1 MNKSYYDDYQVT
13 LEAEAKQQA
22 RRDAKTKM
30 DLRSSFSSN
39 WIRFKTYE
47 LKETAEGKIYI
58 VPQGNSDFELYNP
71 FECAES
77 LLIDALQLGDLYKT
91 YKIEKS
97 TVKNDPYKKRKLK
110 KRHTELKDAALAFT
124 SQYGLLGF
132 MSASVYNQHII
143 GEANVLITEKNSL
156 GLKPSVMKTEAY
168 MKLFT
173 PFVKED
179 ALRIDYYK
187 DTGYLIK
194 YEDTPRFYGKRPM
207 VMDLIFSSFYSEQ
220 IEWLLDFVAMLS
232 DHYNQLQVYKSKEI
246 HLTEPVTIMANVFEA
261 TKIGFTIDQSDQTHI
276 AWTFDSLKTT
286 LQTIYGFA
294 VTGDQIKLKRCN
306 YCQNFYFALTSR
318 EKYCG
323 AACRNRSNVKKSRQ
337 RLKKQGE

>member
-1 MNKSYYDDYQVT
+1 MKENYYDDYQARLDNQT
-13 LEAEAKQQA
+13 KQEV
-22 RRDAKTKM
+22 RRQAKTKM
-30 DLRSSFSSN
+30 DLRSSFSSD
-39 WIRFKTYE
+39 WIRFKHYE
-47 LKETAEGKIYI
+47 LKETAKGKIYI

-91 YKIEKS
+91 YKKEKNK
-97 TVKNDPYKKRKLK
+97 VENDPYKKRKLK
-110 KRHTELKDAALAFT
+110 KRHLELKEAALAF
-124 SQYGLLGF
+124 SRHYGLLGL

-143 GEANVLITEKNSL
+143 GESHVFITEKNSL
-156 GLKPSVMKTEAY
+156 GLKPSVMKTDAY

-173 PFVKED
+173 PFVEEG

-194 YEDTPRFYGKRPM
+194 YEDTPRFYGKKPM

-220 IEWLLDFVAMLS
+220 LEWLLDFVAMLS

-246 HLTEPVTIMANVFEA
+246 HLTEPVTIMADIFEA
-261 TKIGFTIDQSDQTHI
+261 TKIGFTIDQSDQTRI

-294 VTGDQIKLKRCN
+294 VTGDQIKLKRCH
-306 YCQNFYFALTSR
+306 YCQNFYFALTTR

-337 RLKKQGE
+337 RLKNQGE